1 MTTENSMTLAPAAT
15 LTERELWARYLPLTI
30 TQTMNFGP
38 TVERFVPDNQLRD
51 PGSFGLIEDLGDA
64 LANNVEES
72 ETPEE
77 TLDLWID
84 DLESYVNGLKI
95 VRDSFRRLKKVN
107 QIVPPDH
114 ALDATEDEIREWERA
129 AIKADETPR
138 YREPVITP
146 AEAA

>member
-38 TVERFVPDNQLRD
+38 TIERFVPDHQLRD
-51 PGSFGLIEDLGDA
+51 PGSFGLIEDLGDT
-64 LANNVEES
+64 LADNVEES

-77 TLDLWID
+77 TLDLWIV

-95 VRDSFRRLKKVN
+95 VRDCFRRLKQVS
-107 QIVPPDH
+107 QIVPTDH
-114 ALDATEDEIREWERA
+114 ALDATEEGIREWERA
-129 AIKADETPR
+129 AIEADENPR
-138 YREPVITP
+138 YREPVITS
-146 AEAA
+146 AGAS